1 MSFHNSLGMSNEGR
15 EVIDL
20 LLLSNEI
27 VFKSSSCK
35 IVSQQEYGYKNSIHI
50 TMAMV
55 QFITDNLQSVLVWWA
70 WLPAQMCADVRE
82 SPVIVQNMMV
92 DNYR

>member
-27 VFKSSSCK
+27 VFKSSSYK
-35 IVSQQEYGYKNSIHI
+35 IVSQQECGFKNSIHI

-55 QFITDNLQSVLVWWA
+55 QFITVKLTYNLCQFGGRGFPHKCV
-70 WLPAQMCADVRE
+70 QMYE
-82 SPVIVQNMMV
+82 SLKW
-92 DNYR
+92 

>member
-35 IVSQQEYGYKNSIHI
+35 IVSQEYGYKNSIYI

-55 QFITDNLQSVLVWWA
+55 QLLQTTYNL
-70 WLPAQMCADVRE
+70 C
-82 SPVIVQNMMV
+82 
-92 DNYR
+92 